1 MTDVARRRTR
11 RLIARATGSSAI
23 TVWTWAITAP
33 FALTVM
39 SGLQYIQGGPGAV
52 LALSITQHLA
62 VGVLLAGAWAV
73 LRVTP
78 ARIRV
83 VVVFALFAGIG
94 VLRPLLFLAVGRIL
108 DIPVETGDLAGR
120 IAINVVTTVTIFTLI
135 AVGVDLVRDHLG
147 VYRRLRAAQRA
158 TELDAERAAL
168 RVSSMRHAAVDD
180 VLAEIERAATSA
192 GGPLRASE
200 AARVLRGLATD
211 VVRPVSHWLY
221 EREDAAP
228 AGAGETPRVRLR
240 DWVLTLHGGAQAAPP
255 LLLAVLFAA
264 LVTPF
269 GLTQYGFLSCAPAL
283 IAGLIVVAAGNLAVS
298 RVLVRSPR
306 RFRALV
312 LVIGYVTVGVL
323 LSLATDAAIRW
334 QGLHPHFIWFEAITY
349 PLIALAVALVVS
361 LSARIRLD
369 QHVLEAAVQ
378 TSVLDAARLRADY
391 DHQRAALARMLHS
404 GVQSELI
411 AAALVLAAGDADD
424 ADDASGD
431 LRAVVDRVRVELLA
445 PPEAP
450 DPQQRVRALV
460 ESWRSAVAL
469 QATVAV
475 DAWPRLLEPARC
487 DAVVDAISEGLAN
500 AVRHGDGS
508 PVTLD
513 VEPHGATGVS
523 VVVSSGG
530 VLTTASPG
538 IGLRQ
543 LAEQAAVE
551 LRESDGRVE
560 LAVVVP

>member
-1 MTDVARRRTR
+1 MTGVARRRTR

-39 SGLQYIQGGPGAV
+39 SGLQYVQGGPGAV
-52 LALSITQHLA
+52 LALSVTQHLA

-180 VLAEIERAATSA
+180 VLAEIERAATNADS
-192 GGPLRASE
+192 PLRASE
-200 AARVLRGLATD
+200 ASRVLRGLATD

-240 DWVLTLHGGAQAAPP
+240 DWVLTLLGGAQAAPP

-312 LVIGYVTVGVL
+312 LVIGYVVVGVL

-411 AAALVLAAGDADD
+411 AAALALAAGDT
-424 ADDASGD
+424 DDASGD
-431 LRAVVDRVRVELLA
+431 LRAVVDRIRAELLA
-445 PPEAP
+445 PPPAP
-450 DPQQRVRALV
+450 DPEQRVRVLV
-460 ESWRSAVAL
+460 ESWRSAIAL
-469 QATVAV
+469 QTTVAP
-475 DAWPRLLEPARC
+475 DAWARLLEPARC

-551 LRESDGRVE
+551 LRESEGRVE

>member
-1 MTDVARRRTR
+1 MTSLARVRARR
-11 RLIARATGSSAI
+11 LLARATGRSAI

-39 SGLQYIQGGPGAV
+39 SGLQYVQGGPGAV

-62 VGVLLAGAWAV
+62 VGLLLAGAWAL

-83 VVVFALFAGIG
+83 VTVFALFAVIG
-94 VLRPLLFLAVGRIL
+94 VLRPLLFLGVGELLGIG
-108 DIPVETGDLAGR
+108 VETGDLTGR

-135 AVGVDLVRDHLG
+135 ALGVDLVRDHRG

-158 TELDAERAAL
+158 SELDAERAAQ
-168 RVSSMRHAAVDD
+168 RVSSLRHAAVDE
-180 VLAEIERAATSA
+180 VLAEIERAAA
-192 GGPLRASE
+192 VADAPLHPSE

-221 EREDAAP
+221 ETEEAAPVADADAAP
-228 AGAGETPRVRLR
+228 VRWR
-240 DWVLTLHGGAQAAPP
+240 DWIASVLGRMQPAPP

-269 GLTQYGFLSCAPAL
+269 GLSQYGVLNCAPAL
-283 IAGLIVVAAGNLAVS
+283 IAGLVVVGAGNLAVS
-298 RVLVRSPR
+298 RVAERSAGAS
-306 RFRALV
+306 RALV
-312 LVIGYVTVGVL
+312 LVIGYVAVGVL
-323 LSLATDAAIRW
+323 LSLTTDVAIRA
-334 QGLHPHFIWFEAITY
+334 QGLHPHFIWFEAGTY

-369 QHVLEAAVQ
+369 QQGLEAAVQ
-378 TSVLDAARLRADY
+378 ASVLDAARLRADY

-411 AAALVLAAGDADD
+411 AAALALGAGGGE
-424 ADDASGD
+424 DASGE
-431 LRAVVDRVRVELLA
+431 LRSVVDRIRAELLA
-445 PPEAP
+445 PPDAP
-450 DPQQRVRALV
+450 DPEARVRALV
-460 ESWRSAVAL
+460 ESWRSAIPL
-469 QATVAV
+469 QASVAP
-475 DAWPRLLEPARC
+475 DAWDRLREPVRC
-487 DAVVDAISEGLAN
+487 AAVVDAISEGLAN

-513 VEPHGATGVS
+513 VRSAVATGVS

-530 VLTTASPG
+530 ALVVASPG

-543 LAEQAAVE
+543 LADQATVE
-551 LRESDGRVE
+551 LRERGGRVE